1 MKCIY
6 CNKEKE
12 KELFNTEHVLPR
24 MLGTFQENL
33 TIKGHICKNCN
44 SVIFSSLESRF
55 KEDSE
60 EGIFWQMYNLNDS
73 YQVRIREEFTK
84 MSFIAG
90 LGDDFFNNIFP
101 FFEYKDG
108 EHCIKFVDQI
118 KIKNYCKDGYLILL
132 IDNLKKIRGSSRFKK
147 LIQNLE
153 GTKNENVSI
162 FVGGQNDKDR
172 SRLDE
177 AISLLKEL
185 GIDYKEKQGKF
196 TGLEGVKGK
205 EFRISVDQNIG
216 TYVARFLAKISFN
229 YFSYCAIQ
237 SDMRHI
243 LFNDNFIPIKD
254 YILDKKDLTTKEVV
268 ISIQQEPIIY
278 DEKITGKRSVGHMV
292 AFHGFNGEILS
303 QISFLGKKIYTVK
316 LGKIPEELDKDNFG
330 CGHFFDPFN
339 HKLSGM
345 SKNPNKWNNGIQE
358 GFGLFKLY

>member
-12 KELFNTEHVLPR
+12 KELFNIEHVLPR

-33 TIKGHICKNCN
+33 TIKGHVCKNCN

-60 EGIFWQMYNLNDS
+60 EGIFWQMYNLNDT

-84 MSFIAG
+84 TSFMAG
-90 LGDDFFNNIFP
+90 LGDDFFNDIFP
-101 FFEYKDG
+101 FFKYKDG

-153 GTKNENVSI
+153 GTKNKDVSI

-172 SRLDE
+172 SKLDE
-177 AISLLKEL
+177 ATSLLKEL
-185 GIDYKEKQGKF
+185 GIDYKEKKGKF
-196 TGLEGVKGK
+196 TGLEGVEGK
-205 EFRISVDQNIG
+205 EFRISVNQNIG
-216 TYVARFLAKISFN
+216 SYVARFLAKISFN
-229 YFSYCAIQ
+229 YFSYCAFQ
-237 SDMRHI
+237 SEMGHI
-243 LFNDNFIPIKD
+243 LFHDNFFSIKD
-254 YILDKKDLTTKEVV
+254 YILGKKDLPTKEVV

-278 DEKITGKRSVGHMV
+278 DEKIARKRLVGHTIV
-292 AFHGFNGEILS
+292 FYKFNGEILS
-303 QISFLGKKIYTVK
+303 QISFLGKKIYTVN
-316 LGKIPEELDKDNFG
+316 LGKIPEELNKDNFG
-330 CGHFFDPFN
+330 CGHFFYPFN
-339 HKLSGM
+339 QKFSGM
-345 SKNPNKWNNGIQE
+345 SQNPNKWNNGVQE
-358 GFGLFKLY
+358 GFGLFKSY

>member
-12 KELFNTEHVLPR
+12 KKLFNTEHVLPR

-33 TIKGHICKNCN
+33 TIKGHVCKNCN

-73 YQVRIREEFTK
+73 YQVRIRGEFTK
-84 MSFIAG
+84 MFFIAG
-90 LGDDFFNNIFP
+90 LGDDFFNDIFP

-108 EHCIKFVDQI
+108 EYCIKFVDQI
-118 KIKNYCKDGYLILL
+118 NIKNYCKEGYLILL
-132 IDNLKKIRGSSRFKK
+132 IDNLKKIRGSSRFRK

-153 GTKNENVSI
+153 GTRSDDVSI
-162 FVGGQNDKDR
+162 FVGIQNNKDR
-172 SRLDE
+172 LKLDE
-177 AISLLKEL
+177 AISLLREL

-196 TGLEGVKGK
+196 TGSEGIEGK
-205 EFRISVDQNIG
+205 EFRISVNQNIS

-237 SDMRHI
+237 SDMGHI
-243 LFNDNFIPIKD
+243 LFNDNFISIKD
-254 YILDKKDLTTKEVV
+254 YILRKKGLPIKEVV

-278 DEKITGKRSVGHMV
+278 DEKIMKRRIVGHTI
-292 AFHGFNGEILS
+292 AFYQFNGEVFS
-303 QISFLGKKIYTVK
+303 YVSFLGKKIYTIK
-316 LGKIPEELDKDNFG
+316 LGKIPEDLVRDNFG

-339 HKLSGM
+339 HQFSGI
-345 SKNPNKWNNGIQE
+345 SQNPNKWNSDAQE